1 MPIRLL
7 LAAVLLAIAVW
18 GLRRL
23 FGGYGATLAPGPV
36 LSRRERAFVDA
47 ASEAMFP
54 AGGEIPTSGQE
65 ARVTD
70 YVERYVERVPPR
82 IRLLMR
88 LLFLLVEQATL
99 FFSAPGPGGRRR
111 FSSLPVEQRMAA
123 LEGWR
128 TSRLFPR
135 RIVFTSL
142 RAILCMGY
150 LADPAV
156 LRHLGVA
163 PYEIAPVVLEP
174 DLLYPPVGRP
184 RSAIRWTRADLT
196 PPSAGAPIPLDA
208 PLHPDYRG
216 SSA

>member
-7 LAAVLLAIAVW
+7 LAATVLAAAAF

-23 FGGYGATLAPGPV
+23 FGGYGATPAPGPV

-47 ASEAMFP
+47 AAEAMFP
-54 AGGEIPTSGQE
+54 AGGAIPPSGHE
-65 ARVTD
+65 ARVTA
-70 YVERYVERVPPR
+70 YVERYVERVPGR

-88 LLFLLVEQATL
+88 LLFLLVEQATIL
-99 FFSAPGPGGRRR
+99 LPAPGRGGRSR

-196 PPSAGAPIPLDA
+196 PPSAGVPIPLDA
-208 PLHPDYRG
+208 PLHPDYRA